1 MSAAPTPAPSTTAAA
16 APRAR
21 WWRLRP
27 RRRLIAA
34 GALVL
39 AASGVV
45 AAVTFSLAGGSAS
58 SGVVDNG
65 AATSLATVVR
75 RSLTSQIQSDATL
88 GYAGSYSV
96 VNQARGTVTALPSA
110 GRVITQG
117 QSLYKVDSRAIV
129 LLYGSTP
136 AYRSLS
142 KGMSGDDV
150 RQLNADLVA
159 LGYAT
164 SSELD
169 PTSDEFGAAT
179 KSALKKLQADLGLS
193 KTGTLT
199 LGQAVFLPGAVRIKV
214 VSATLG
220 SPAAPGSPV
229 LQATSTRR
237 RVTIEL
243 DAALQSQ
250 VKVGDGVTITLPD
263 NGTTP
268 GVVSSVGR
276 VATSSSSGSSDSNS
290 SPTVDVIVRPLH
302 PTVTGRLDQAPVSVS
317 ITTASVR
324 NALVVPVNALL
335 ALAGGGYAVE
345 EVTPAGVHKL
355 VPVELGLFDDA
366 EGLVQVSGSGLHAGQ
381 RIVVPAA

>member
-1 MSAAPTPAPSTTAAA
+1 MSVAPTPAPSTTAAT

-21 WWRLRP
+21 WWRLGP
-27 RRRLIAA
+27 RLRLIAA

-45 AAVTFSLAGGSAS
+45 AAVTLSLAGGSGS
-58 SGVVDNG
+58 SGVADNG

-96 VNQARGTVTALPSA
+96 VNQAHGTVTALPSA

-117 QSLYKVDSRAIV
+117 QSLYKVDGRPIV

-142 KGMSGDDV
+142 KGMSGDDI

-179 KSALKKLQADLGLS
+179 KSALKKLEADLGLS
-193 KTGTLT
+193 KTGTVS
-199 LGQAVFLPGAVRIKV
+199 LGQAVFLPGAVRIKAV
-214 VSATLG
+214 LATLG
-220 SPAAPGSPV
+220 SPAAPGSPI

-237 RVTIEL
+237 RVTIAL
-243 DAALQSQ
+243 DTALQSQ

-263 NGTTP
+263 NSTTP
-268 GVVSSVGR
+268 GVVCSVGR

-290 SPTVDVIVRPLH
+290 SPTVDVTVRPLR
-302 PTVTGRLDQAPVSVS
+302 PAVTGRLDQAPVTVS

-345 EVTPAGVHKL
+345 ELAPAGVHKL

-366 EGLVQVSGSGLHAGQ
+366 EGLVQVSGIGLHAGQ
-381 RIVVPAA
+381 RIVVPAV